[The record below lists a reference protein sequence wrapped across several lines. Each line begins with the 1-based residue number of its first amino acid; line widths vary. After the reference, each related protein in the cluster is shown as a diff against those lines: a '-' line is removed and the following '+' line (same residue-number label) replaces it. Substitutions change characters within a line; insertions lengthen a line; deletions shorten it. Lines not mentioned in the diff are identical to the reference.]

1 MIKKYSL
8 SKTGLNLLKQ
18 SEGFSAVVYL
28 CPAGKPTIGYGHVVK
43 SNESFKQP
51 ISTELGE
58 ALLRA
63 DCETAG
69 NYINATAAGKGSLNG
84 SYQLT
89 QNQFDALV
97 LLVFNIGVTAYRES
111 TLLSCLQNGDKTG
124 ASEQFLVW
132 DKITVIDTK
141 TKQKVKKVCPGQVSR
156 RARERALF
164 DQSYA

>member
-1 MIKKYSL
+1 MNNKYTL
-8 SKTGLNLLKQ
+8 SQTGLNLLKQ

-43 SNESFKQP
+43 AVESFKQP
-51 ISTELGE
+51 ISTEQAE
-58 ALLRA
+58 DLLRA

-84 SYQLT
+84 GYRLT

-111 TLLSCLQNGDKTG
+111 TLLSCLQNGDRTG
-124 ASEQFLVW
+124 ASAQFLVW
-132 DKITVIDTK
+132 NKITVDGK
-141 TKQKVKKVCPGQVSR
+141 KQVCKGQVTR
-156 RARERALF
+156 RAKERALF
-164 DQSYA
+164 DQTYA